1 MMCEKCKGDIND
13 MGDCTCSIHSIQVDT
28 LQTARMNFAQYQ
40 KAAYRTIKP
49 HDSDS
54 MEKADWALGLG
65 GEAGEVQELIKHNIM
80 HKEPIDLPNLAKE
93 VGDVLWYC
101 AAICEVYGIKMDVV
115 AEMNIAKLEHRHNQ
129 KYSKEGS
136 LARHDKEQKFAETV
150 VYQELVSRL
159 NK

>member
-1 MMCEKCKGDIND
+1 MICEKCKTDVND
-13 MGDCTCSIHSIQVDT
+13 MGDCVCSIHSIQVET
-28 LQTARMNFAQYQ
+28 ISTKMNFNQYQ

-80 HKEPIDLPNLAKE
+80 HKEPIDLANLAKE

-101 AAICEVYGIKMDVV
+101 AAICEVYGINMDVV
-115 AEMNIAKLEHRHNQ
+115 AEMNIAKLEHRHAQ
-129 KYSKEGS
+129 KYSREGS
-136 LARHDKEQKFAETV
+136 LDRHAKEQKFAETV
-150 VYQELVSRL
+150 EYQQLVSRL
-159 NK
+159 TR